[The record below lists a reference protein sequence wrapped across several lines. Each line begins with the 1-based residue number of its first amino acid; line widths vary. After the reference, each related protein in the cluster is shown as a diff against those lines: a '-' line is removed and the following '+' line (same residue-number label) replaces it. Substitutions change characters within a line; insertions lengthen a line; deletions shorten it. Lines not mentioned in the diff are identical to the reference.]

1 MQNLE
6 VIIKEIVTMLLL
18 MMMIEE
24 EPILTAMDV
33 VKICLSIIIA
43 KVQILCLHNQPRDRM
58 LLFQW
63 VEVTEEDPLKPNHL
77 L

>member
-1 MQNLE
+1 
-6 VIIKEIVTMLLL
+6 
-18 MMMIEE
+18 
-24 EPILTAMDV
+24 MDV